1 MENKIWHETI
11 EDLPKAISDNQVK
24 EIEKYYTLN
33 SMQINYYLYNKLNE
47 ELKRTLQFG
56 NTDLCAF
63 ENYLKYNCS
72 NSMLYPLFLLG
83 KLAGQVETLDEERFN
98 GII

>member
-11 EDLPKAISDNQVK
+11 EDLSKAISNNQTK

-56 NTDLCAF
+56 NIDLHAF
-63 ENYLKYNCS
+63 ENYLKDSCL
-72 NSMLYPLFLLG
+72 NSMLYPIFLLG
-83 KLAGQVETLDEERFN
+83 KLTGQIETLDREMYN
-98 GII
+98 KII